1 MGFIASILVTALYAV
16 IILVLVRAAFSWV
29 SPYPTN
35 AVSRFAWRLTEPILA
50 PIRHRLPPV
59 SGIDLSP
66 MVVMVVAFLLIGALD
81 SIH

>member
-1 MGFIASILVTALYAV
+1 MLFLISILIYLLYAV
-16 IILVLVRAAFSWV
+16 IIVVLVRVAFSWV

-35 AVSRFAWRLTEPILA
+35 AVSRFAWRLSEPVLG
-50 PIRHRLPPV
+50 PVRRRLPPV

-66 MVVMVVAFLLIGALD
+66 LVVTLAAYFLIAALR

>member
-1 MGFIASILVTALYAV
+1 MGFIASLLVTALYAV
-16 IILVLVRAAFSWV
+16 IILVLVRAVFSWV

-35 AVSRFAWRLTEPILA
+35 SISRFAWAITEPILA
-50 PIRHRLPPV
+50 PIRHRLPPI

-66 MVVMVVAFLLIGALD
+66 MVVMVVAFILIGAID

>member
-1 MGFIASILVTALYAV
+1 MGFIASLLVTALYAV
-16 IILVLVRAAFSWV
+16 IILVLVRAVFSWV

-35 AVSRFAWRLTEPILA
+35 AASRFAWQLTEPILA
-50 PIRHRLPPV
+50 PIRRRLPPV

-66 MVVMVVAFLLIGALD
+66 MVVMVVAFLLIGALN

>member
-35 AVSRFAWRLTEPILA
+35 SVSRFAWRLTEPILA

>member
-1 MGFIASILVTALYAV
+1 
-16 IILVLVRAAFSWV
+16 V

-35 AVSRFAWRLTEPILA
+35 AVSRFAWQLTEPILA
-50 PIRHRLPPV
+50 PIRHRLPPI

>member
-16 IILVLVRAAFSWV
+16 IILVLVRAVFSWV

-35 AVSRFAWRLTEPILA
+35 SVSRFAWQLTEPILA
-50 PIRHRLPPV
+50 PIRRRLPPV

-66 MVVMVVAFLLIGALD
+66 MVVMVVAFLLIGALS
-81 SIH
+81 SIR

>member
-35 AVSRFAWRLTEPILA
+35 AVSRFAWQVTEPILA
-50 PIRHRLPPV
+50 PIRHRLPPI

-66 MVVMVVAFLLIGALD
+66 LVVMVVAFLLIGALD